1 VLLDNSSSIVSEKG
15 SNPNKN
21 SLRGFEVVDQIKAAL
36 EAACPG
42 TVSCADILALA
53 ARDSTVLVSAT
64 IYHEFCLTRGKSTSF
79 IRTNKSRR
87 NEHDL
92 WQNN

>member
-1 VLLDNSSSIVSEKG
+1 MMQGCDASVLLDNSTTIVSEKD

-21 SLRGFEVVDQIKAAL
+21 SIRGFEVVDQIKAAL

-53 ARDSTVLVSAT
+53 ARDSTILVRSLAV
-64 IYHEFCLTRGKSTSF
+64 
-79 IRTNKSRR
+79 
-87 NEHDL
+87 
-92 WQNN
+92 

>member
-1 VLLDNSSSIVSEKG
+1 MLLDNSSSIVSEKG
-15 SNPNKN
+15 SNPNRN

-53 ARDSTVLVSAT
+53 ARDSTVLVRT
-64 IYHEFCLTRGKSTSF
+64 TTSG
-79 IRTNKSRR
+79 R
-87 NEHDL
+87 HD
-92 WQNN
+92 NNIAIALAKEVLLAR

>member
-15 SNPNKN
+15 SNPNRN

-53 ARDSTVLVSAT
+53 ARDSTALVRST
-64 IYHEFCLTRGKSTSF
+64 I
-79 IRTNKSRR
+79 
-87 NEHDL
+87 
-92 WQNN
+92 NNPVQVSNLKEET

>member
-1 VLLDNSSSIVSEKG
+1 VLLDNSTNIVSEKG

-21 SLRGFEVVDQIKAAL
+21 SIRGFEVVDQIKAAL

-53 ARDSTVLVSAT
+53 ARDSTILV
-64 IYHEFCLTRGKSTSF
+64 C
-79 IRTNKSRR
+79 
-87 NEHDL
+87 
-92 WQNN
+92 

>member
-1 VLLDNSSSIVSEKG
+1 MLLDNSTNIVSEKG

-21 SLRGFEVVDQIKAAL
+21 SIRGFEVVDQIKAAL

-53 ARDSTVLVSAT
+53 ARDSTILV
-64 IYHEFCLTRGKSTSF
+64 R
-79 IRTNKSRR
+79 
-87 NEHDL
+87 
-92 WQNN
+92 